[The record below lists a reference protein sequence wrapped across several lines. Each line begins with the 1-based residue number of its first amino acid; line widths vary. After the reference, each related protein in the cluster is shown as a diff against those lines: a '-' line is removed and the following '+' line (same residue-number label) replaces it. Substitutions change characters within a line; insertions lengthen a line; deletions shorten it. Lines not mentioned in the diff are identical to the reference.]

1 MRRAKIVAT
10 LGPALDEPDRL
21 RAALEAGI
29 DVVRL
34 NFSHGNHDDH
44 AKRLET
50 VREIS
55 ARIGRN
61 VGSLADLQGPKIRLG
76 TLPEAGVDLE
86 TGGEVYLVPGRESLA
101 EYSSEGIPALPVVY
115 EALATDVEPGALV
128 LIDDG
133 SLRLVV
139 SRKEQDGVWAR
150 VVVGGKAKT
159 KKGVNLPG
167 VAVSAPC
174 LTEKDIDD
182 LQAAIEL
189 GADWVALSFV
199 RRAEDMRDARDRVRA
214 FGGEQP
220 VVAKLERPEAID
232 NLTDIVAAT
241 DAVMVAR
248 GDLGVEVGPER
259 VPAIQKQIIA
269 EANGQA
275 KPVIT
280 ATEML
285 DSMIN
290 SPRATRAEASDVANA
305 VFDGTDAL
313 MLSGETAAGRYPVEA
328 VRTMARII
336 EVAESSPQL
345 VHPTPPTSSALGVD
359 RIVARAAVQVAADIH
374 AAALVVYSITGTSIQ
389 LVSKYRPRV
398 PLLGLT
404 PRDEARRRTA
414 LMWGAESGLVPMK
427 QQVTDLMAAAERTL
441 MDGNWVQR
449 GDRVVIV
456 SGTPGGEGATNRI
469 VVHRIGDDI
478 QP

>member
-10 LGPALDEPDRL
+10 LGPALDDPDRL

-34 NFSHGNHDDH
+34 NFSHGDHDTH
-44 AKRLET
+44 AKRLEL

-55 ARIGRN
+55 TRIGRN

-76 TLPEAGVDLE
+76 TLPPEGVELV
-86 TGGEVYLVPGRESLA
+86 TGGEVYLLPGRDDLE
-101 EYSSEGIPALPVVY
+101 EYESEGIPALPVVY
-115 EALATDVEPGALV
+115 EALAADVEPGALI

-139 SRKEQDGVWAR
+139 SRKDSAGVWAR
-150 VVVGGKAKT
+150 VVVGGTAKT

-174 LTEKDIDD
+174 LTPKDIED

-199 RRAEDMRDARDRVRA
+199 RRAEDMRDARERVRG
-214 FGGEQP
+214 FGGQQP
-220 VVAKLERPEAID
+220 VIAKLERPEAID
-232 NLTDIVAAT
+232 NLEDIVAAS

-269 EANGQA
+269 EANAEG

-305 VFDGTDAL
+305 IFDGTDAV

-345 VHPTPPTSSALGVD
+345 VHPSPAAHSALSVD
-359 RIVARAAVQVAADIH
+359 RIVDRAAVKVAAEIG
-374 AAALVVYSITGTSIQ
+374 AAALVVYSISGNSIQ
-389 LVSKYRPRV
+389 QVSKYRPQV

-414 LMWGAESGLVPMK
+414 LMWGTESGLVPMK
-427 QQVTDLMAAAERTL
+427 TQVTDLVSAAERAL

-456 SGTPGGEGATNRI
+456 SGTPGGEGGTNRI
-469 VVHRIGDDI
+469 LVHRIGDDI
-478 QP
+478 QS